1 LLAKKPELGRAVISV
16 CTESQY
22 LEFSMA
28 TSVQG

>member
-1 LLAKKPELGRAVISV
+1 LGGTVISV

-28 TSVQG
+28 ALVQG